1 MNQPLS
7 MRTVASMVLVA
18 FLWAICFPFIVVG
31 LPDAPPLLFSAL
43 RALLAGVCLVL
54 IALKKG
60 RRARYSPRQFLVLA
74 IIGFSYTGMGFGGM
88 FLGAGKVGP
97 GLATVL
103 ANAQPI
109 FAAILSIFFLR
120 EVVTGRLFAGLVLSF
135 LGVVVLAMP
144 ELEFGNARFL
154 GALYVLVGA
163 IGTAIGNVL
172 LKYQAGSDD
181 IYWSMGIQLI
191 FGSMFLGGASVVMG
205 EGLEINWTWSFATAV
220 FFLAIPAT
228 ALMVVLWYALLA
240 RAHLSRL
247 NPFTFLTPA
256 FGLVIG
262 VLLFDETFTL
272 AEVVGI
278 GITFVGLV
286 IVVKAPS
293 VVNAPG
299 TIGSHQ

>member
-1 MNQPLS
+1 